1 MIVCCEGQTRHCYSR
16 SLVESF
22 LKKQPS
28 PPPEGGEE
36 DEDDDHIETHTL
48 PSTLLEGK
56 CQPIVSL
63 PFNDGYK
70 KVIKFFCSTAVEF
83 YFYHNFSL
91 KLLIIIFCRWTF
103 PLML

>member
-22 LKKQPS
+22 LKNQPS

-56 CQPIVSL
+56 CQSHFSVFLLTTAIKKLSNFL
-63 PFNDGYK
+63 LDGGR
-70 KVIKFFCSTAVEF
+70 ILFLS
-83 YFYHNFSL
+83 
-91 KLLIIIFCRWTF
+91 
-103 PLML
+103 